1 MGESSISKKKILVV
15 DDERTVGDTL
25 KKIIEKFGYA
35 CKTANNGLDASKK
48 IHKEPFDVIVTDI
61 KMPKMGG
68 IELLRKIKE
77 DHPDI
82 DVLMMTGYGTEYTF
96 TEVIKEGA
104 TDFISKPFHNDEL
117 EAKLHSIMRERK
129 LKEELFYLSIRD
141 SLTGLFNR
149 RYFFHTLQQEKERAI
164 RQNRALCLIL
174 IDIDNFKQYNDT
186 FGHLEGDKALEML
199 ARILKSSLRQSV
211 DSAYRYGGDEFA
223 SLLIETTIQQA
234 IQIAERIRISYERE
248 KLGSTTLSLGLT
260 EYKPHFD
267 IETFVKETDEALY
280 EAKRSGGNQ
289 VIPYGRAKKP
299 LRNSGMVPKGN
310 RG

>member
-1 MGESSISKKKILVV
+1 MKKILVV
-15 DDERTVGDTL
+15 DDERIVGDTL
-25 KKIIEKFGYA
+25 QKIIEKFGYA
-35 CKTANNGLDASKK
+35 CKTANSGLDAAKK
-48 IHKEPFDVIVTDI
+48 IDQERFDVIITDI
-61 KMPKMGG
+61 VMPKMGG
-68 IELLRKIKE
+68 MELLRKIKE

-104 TDFISKPFHNDEL
+104 TDFISKPFHNDEI
-117 EAKLHSIMRERK
+117 EAKLHRIMRERK
-129 LKEELFYLSIRD
+129 LTEELFYLSIRD

-149 RYFFHTLQQEKERAI
+149 RHFFHTLQLEKERAK
-164 RQNRALCLIL
+164 RQNRALSLIL

-186 FGHLEGDKALEML
+186 FGHLEGDKVLEML

-211 DSAYRYGGDEFA
+211 DSTYRYGGDEFA

-234 IQIAERIRISYERE
+234 IQIAERIRISYKKEN
-248 KLGSTTLSLGLT
+248 LGSTTLSLGIS
-260 EYKPHFD
+260 EYKSHFD
-267 IETFVKETDEALY
+267 VETFIGVTDKALY
-280 EAKRSGGNQ
+280 EAKGSGGNQ
-289 VIPYGRAKKP
+289 VILYGRAKEP